1 MRRDILAVLAAL
13 GALFAFVPAH
23 AGMFDD
29 DVARK
34 QIAEQTRRVDELKFQ
49 SESIFGRIGK
59 IEESLRNQPVLEL
72 VSQIEALKRE
82 IQGLRGQIEVV
93 NNGVESTAKRQRDMY
108 VDLDTR
114 MRRIE
119 SGGGA
124 PAAPGP
130 GADAGASPAPSAPSA
145 PMGSSP
151 PSAAPPVAVA
161 GASADE
167 ARAYEAAQLL
177 RRNGNYQ
184 GAINSFQSFL
194 GQFPRSPLAHRAQY
208 WIGDSYFNLR
218 DYKNA
223 VASQQKLIAAYPDSA
238 SAPDAMLNIA
248 SSQAE
253 LGDGANA
260 RRTMDALVARY
271 PGSEAA
277 EKAKRRITTLR

>member
-1 MRRDILAVLAAL
+1 MRRGILSVLAAC
-13 GALFAFVPAH
+13 LFVAVMPAR

-34 QIAEQTRRVDELKFQ
+34 QIAEQTKRVDDLKYQ
-49 SESIFGRIGK
+49 TESISARIGK

-72 VSQIEALKRE
+72 VGQIEALKRE

-93 NNGVESTAKRQRDMY
+93 NNGVETSAKRQRDMY

-119 SGGGA
+119 SGGGS
-124 PAAPGP
+124 PAAP
-130 GADAGASPAPSAPSA
+130 GADAGAVSPTPPGA
-145 PMGSSP
+145 SP
-151 PSAAPPVAVA
+151 PSAAPPAAVA
-161 GASADE
+161 GATADE
-167 ARAYEAAQLL
+167 TRAYEAAQLL

-184 GAINSFQSFL
+184 GAISSFQSFL
-194 GQFPRSPLAHRAQY
+194 GQYPKSPLAHRAQY

-223 VASQQKLIAAYPDSA
+223 VASQQKLIATYPDSA